1 MAGFFSV
8 SSNPEVNTLVER
20 CGYAAAALTILPI
33 PGSEILGVMPL
44 HVGMVVGI
52 ANHHGRE
59 LTEESATELVL
70 QIGTTVG
77 LSLVGSRLATT
88 AAKFVLPGLGGIIA
102 APFMFASTLGLGA
115 VADSFFQSNGGLS
128 SEQMREVYRNASV
141 GAKRAFRPEKMRET
155 EAVKMASAATAE
167 GKAKED
173 GEPSSDPT
181 SSDPTSSDPT
191 SSDPTARL
199 RRAREMMEQGL
210 IDEDEFAAVKSRIL
224 SEL

>member
-8 SSNPEVNTLVER
+8 SSNPEINTLVER

-59 LTEESATELVL
+59 LTEESATELIL

-115 VADSFFQSNGGLS
+115 VADSFFQNNGVLS
-128 SEQMREVYRNASV
+128 KEQMREVYKSASA
-141 GAKRAFRPEKMRET
+141 GAKSAFRPERMRES
-155 EAVKMASAATAE
+155 EAVEMASAATAE
-167 GKAKED
+167 GKARKEGG
-173 GEPSSDPT
+173 GEQAAPASPEA
-181 SSDPTSSDPT
+181 
-191 SSDPTARL
+191 SDPTARL
-199 RRAREMMEQGL
+199 RRAKEMMEQGL
-210 IDEDEFAAVKSRIL
+210 IDEDEFQAVKSRIL